1 MTGVQQMVD
10 RILTQAGAERDA
22 KLAQAQTQAEARL
35 AAVGEEL
42 ARQEQQA
49 RVQSEQQAAETVAF
63 AHSAAGLIRRNAM
76 LAQRRELIGQTIEQM
91 LQQLR
96 GLPDGEYF
104 DLLQGMVTRA
114 AQPGV
119 GTLCL
124 GKRDLA
130 RLPADFAA
138 RIAAPAP
145 GSRVTVSD
153 RPAAIDGGFI
163 LRYAQTD
170 MDCSFDALL
179 EEKREQIEDLIQ
191 QELFAG

>member
-22 KLAQAQTQAEARL
+22 KLAQASAEAEARL

-49 RVQSEQQAAETVAF
+49 QVQSEKTAEETVAF
-63 AHSAAGLIRRNAM
+63 ARSSAVLIRRNAM

-91 LQQLR
+91 LRQLR
-96 GLPDGEYF
+96 ELPDDAYF
-104 DLLQGMVTRA
+104 DMLQGMVARA
-114 AQPGV
+114 AQPGD
-119 GTLCL
+119 GLL
-124 GKRDLA
+124 LLSRRDLA

-138 RIAAPAP
+138 RIAAPAT
-145 GSRVTVSD
+145 GCRVTVAD
-153 RPAAIDGGFI
+153 EPAAIDGGFI